1 MEELLMDYAAARK
14 VYERWMQWQ
23 PSDNA
28 WLQYIKFELR
38 CHEVERARAI
48 YERYVS
54 QIQTVMSFTRLAK
67 FEERHG
73 NNVRA
78 RAGYQTCHDTL
89 KDDLGP
95 EGITED
101 LYVKWAEF
109 EQRAARDDPSAAAK
123 VYKLGIDT
131 LPPERTAY
139 LRDRYAKYMKQ
150 KGTRTDIL

>member
-1 MEELLMDYAAARK
+1 MLRQERYSPQGVKQKAHSIVIQ

-48 YERYVS
+48 YERLLWGILLCGTSYDRYVS

-73 NNVRA
+73 NNVVA
-78 RAGYQTCHDTL
+78 
-89 KDDLGP
+89 
-95 EGITED
+95 I
-101 LYVKWAEF
+101 
-109 EQRAARDDPSAAAK
+109 
-123 VYKLGIDT
+123 
-131 LPPERTAY
+131 
-139 LRDRYAKYMKQ
+139 
-150 KGTRTDIL
+150 